1 MINVKD
7 MNRIKSD
14 WLLFVI
20 MAPFL
25 PFAITG
31 AGFGY
36 IIGKVVRGI
45 EEWMD
50 NGC

>member
-1 MINVKD
+1 MVAKAD

-14 WLLFVI
+14 WLLFII

-25 PFAITG
+25 PFSIVG

-36 IIGKVVRGI
+36 IIGKLIRWT
-45 EEWMD
+45 EEWLD

>member
-1 MINVKD
+1 MIDTKD

-25 PFAITG
+25 PVAIVGT
-31 AGFGY
+31 GFGY
-36 IIGKVVRGI
+36 LIGKVVRTVEG
-45 EEWMD
+45 WLD